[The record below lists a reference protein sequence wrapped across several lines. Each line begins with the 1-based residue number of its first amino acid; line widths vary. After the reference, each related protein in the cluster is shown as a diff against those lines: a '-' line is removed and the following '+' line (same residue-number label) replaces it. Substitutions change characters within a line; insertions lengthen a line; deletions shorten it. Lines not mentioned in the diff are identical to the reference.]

1 MNVLRSLCS
10 ASLLLVWVSANAR
23 IPVKVETFPL
33 NDVRLTQS
41 PFKHAEDLDVR
52 YLLGLDPD
60 RLLAPYLKGAGLE
73 PKADN
78 YTNWENTG
86 LDGHIGGHYVSAL
99 SYMYAATGD
108 EEIKQRL
115 DYMLSELKRAQDA
128 AGDGYLCGAPNGRK
142 IWEAVSK
149 GDIQASS
156 FGLNGGWVPLYNIHK
171 TYAGLR
177 DAYLLAGSKEARDM
191 LVKLTDWMMNMT
203 KDLSDE
209 QIQDMLRSEHGGL
222 NEVFA
227 DVADLTGK
235 DSYLQLAHRF
245 SHREIL
251 DPLLKH
257 EDRLTGKH
265 ANTQIPKVIGY
276 KRIAD
281 LEGDRAWDD
290 AARFFWETVV
300 ERRSISIGGNSVRE
314 HFHLS

>member
-128 AGDGYLCGAPNGRK
+128 AGDG
-142 IWEAVSK
+142 
-149 GDIQASS
+149 
-156 FGLNGGWVPLYNIHK
+156 
-171 TYAGLR
+171 
-177 DAYLLAGSKEARDM
+177 
-191 LVKLTDWMMNMT
+191 
-203 KDLSDE
+203 
-209 QIQDMLRSEHGGL
+209 
-222 NEVFA
+222 
-227 DVADLTGK
+227 
-235 DSYLQLAHRF
+235 
-245 SHREIL
+245 
-251 DPLLKH
+251 
-257 EDRLTGKH
+257 
-265 ANTQIPKVIGY
+265 
-276 KRIAD
+276 
-281 LEGDRAWDD
+281 
-290 AARFFWETVV
+290 
-300 ERRSISIGGNSVRE
+300 
-314 HFHLS
+314 

>member
-115 DYMLSELKRAQDA
+115 DYMPVTVTCVAHRTDVKYGKLCLK
-128 AGDGYLCGAPNGRK
+128 GT
-142 IWEAVSK
+142 SK
-149 GDIQASS
+149 
-156 FGLNGGWVPLYNIHK
+156 LP
-171 TYAGLR
+171 
-177 DAYLLAGSKEARDM
+177 
-191 LVKLTDWMMNMT
+191 
-203 KDLSDE
+203 LSD
-209 QIQDMLRSEHGGL
+209 
-222 NEVFA
+222 
-227 DVADLTGK
+227 
-235 DSYLQLAHRF
+235 
-245 SHREIL
+245 
-251 DPLLKH
+251 
-257 EDRLTGKH
+257 
-265 ANTQIPKVIGY
+265 
-276 KRIAD
+276 
-281 LEGDRAWDD
+281 
-290 AARFFWETVV
+290 
-300 ERRSISIGGNSVRE
+300 
-314 HFHLS
+314 